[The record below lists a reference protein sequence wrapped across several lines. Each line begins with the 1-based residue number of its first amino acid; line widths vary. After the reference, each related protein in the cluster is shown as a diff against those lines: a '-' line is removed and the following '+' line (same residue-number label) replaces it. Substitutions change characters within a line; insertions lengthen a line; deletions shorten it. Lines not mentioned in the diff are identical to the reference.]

1 MKNQAYFRGE
11 RGWGRVIGKQF
22 QMPSTES
29 VQRVVKVTNHQ
40 IFSGDKE
47 MRKLIFRAGGGGG
60 GGGEGGGR
68 KKIFQNVACWNVYPI
83 C

>member
-1 MKNQAYFRGE
+1 MKNQAYFSGE

-40 IFSGDKE
+40 IFSGDNE
-47 MRKLIFRAGGGGG
+47 MRKHFFRG
-60 GGGEGGGR
+60 
-68 KKIFQNVACWNVYPI
+68 KKKEKNISKCRLLNVYPI